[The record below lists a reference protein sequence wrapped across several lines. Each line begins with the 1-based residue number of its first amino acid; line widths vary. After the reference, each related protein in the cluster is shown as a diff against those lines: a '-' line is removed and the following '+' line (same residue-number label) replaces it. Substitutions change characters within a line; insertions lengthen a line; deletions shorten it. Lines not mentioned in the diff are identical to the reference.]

1 MAATINVT
9 QQIAVSGGVTLK
21 EDVALV
27 PEAYDVFENIT
38 LDPAAVD
45 EEIIL
50 QPGAVAALKLFAI
63 KASAYPMDG
72 ATPRLSYKIESSIAD
87 PILLG
92 NMHLFSGN
100 GAVAAL
106 GAAIT
111 KIYASNSDTVA
122 RQITIMK
129 ARDAVV

>member
-1 MAATINVT
+1 MAATINIEQKVS
-9 QQIAVSGGVTLK
+9 VSGGVMIS
-21 EDVALV
+21 ENVALV

-38 LDPAAVD
+38 LDPAAEDV
-45 EEIIL
+45 EIVL

-63 KASAYPMDG
+63 KASAYPLDG
-72 ATPRLSYKIESSIAD
+72 TTPKLSYKIESDAAD

-92 NMHLFSGN
+92 NMHMFCGN
-100 GAVAAL
+100 GAVASL

-111 KIYASNSDTVA
+111 KIYASNSDSVA
-122 RQITIMK
+122 RQITVMI